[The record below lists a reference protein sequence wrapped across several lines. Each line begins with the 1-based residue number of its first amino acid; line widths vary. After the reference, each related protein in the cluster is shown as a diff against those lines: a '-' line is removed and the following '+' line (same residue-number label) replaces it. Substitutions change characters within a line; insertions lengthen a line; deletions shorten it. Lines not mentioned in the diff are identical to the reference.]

1 MATAGGSNP
10 KASSIRTSDL
20 RTRVANVATTTNY
33 IVKLQPPPLVAAYLR
48 DKGFN
53 YTSDDG
59 YNVELSCNVAQLP
72 GSSFSTHEQRNDYSG
87 VTERMVYRRE
97 YDTNLSFTFMVNNQY
112 DAVEMFD
119 GWMDLIAGQE
129 DTSSFL
135 SPYASYRTS
144 YANDYRTNIHI
155 TKFEKNVDAKSLKGE
170 RPRELR
176 YTMVGAYPIS
186 TQPMQVGY
194 GDKNNMLQYSVY
206 MTFIRYV
213 RERVDA

>member
-1 MATAGGSNP
+1 MW
-10 KASSIRTSDL
+10 L
-20 RTRVANVATTTNY
+20 
-33 IVKLQPPPLVAAYLR
+33 
-48 DKGFN
+48 
-53 YTSDDG
+53 
-59 YNVELSCNVAQLP
+59 QLP

-119 GWMDLIAGQE
+119 GWMDFIAGQE

-213 RERVDA
+213 RERETHKPHLNIHTEIVITLQCLYQKLQLQLMNWNCPQQRRKSNIVPFL

>member
-1 MATAGGSNP
+1 MASVGGGNPRAG
-10 KASSIRTSDL
+10 SIRTSDL

-119 GWMDLIAGQE
+119 GWMDFIAGQE